1 MTLSVRLL
9 RITLYSH
16 LFLALCAVSLWFSTR
31 LIFGL
36 PVECSSQVLLLASA
50 TVLYYNFH
58 KFSYRFD
65 NYHPARV
72 LRRMMD
78 SSVSA
83 VDRLLFILA
92 ALTFSISF
100 LLQPPW
106 VMIIWM
112 FLVLLSIG
120 YSLPV
125 FHDGNSYRR
134 LREKPLLKI
143 IVVAFVW
150 TVTTV
155 GLPLANELAAVPW
168 FELAAVCVSRFT
180 LIFALCVPF
189 EIRDERKEL
198 QRGINSLMKF
208 GKQRVVRWTLAA
220 VFFSVLLLI
229 VYWLQI
235 RTAITFVK
243 VSALIVTQLIAIY
256 WLLTTRAD
264 RPAWFFKGCVDGT
277 LLLPLVFLILFS
289 LWL

>member
-1 MTLSVRLL
+1 M
-9 RITLYSH
+9 
-16 LFLALCAVSLWFSTR
+16 
-31 LIFGL
+31 
-36 PVECSSQVLLLASA
+36 
-50 TVLYYNFH
+50 
-58 KFSYRFD
+58 
-65 NYHPARV
+65 
-72 LRRMMD
+72 
-78 SSVSA
+78 
-83 VDRLLFILA
+83 
-92 ALTFSISF
+92 
-100 LLQPPW
+100 
-106 VMIIWM
+106 
-112 FLVLLSIG
+112 
-120 YSLPV
+120 
-125 FHDGNSYRR
+125 
-134 LREKPLLKI
+134 
-143 IVVAFVW
+143 
-150 TVTTV
+150 
-155 GLPLANELAAVPW
+155 
-168 FELAAVCVSRFT
+168 SRFT